1 MTPTKSSR
9 RQERSG
15 RARLVAIVAAAT
27 VLGVLLLKRNSTSH
41 ADAHAPHASQRHA
54 HDHDHDHGLPD
65 AHAMPPVP
73 EGGWQ
78 TDEPLRLG
86 MTRIRSA
93 VEPVIQGHLENRL
106 TAADATA
113 LTIAINTQFAY
124 MAEHCQLAPDADAAL
139 HLVVVHL
146 LQASGDLERDPD
158 AHDPIVTIIHAL
170 ETYAASFQH
179 DGWEPIAMNH

>member
-1 MTPTKSSR
+1 
-9 RQERSG
+9 
-15 RARLVAIVAAAT
+15 
-27 VLGVLLLKRNSTSH
+27 
-41 ADAHAPHASQRHA
+41 
-54 HDHDHDHGLPD
+54 
-65 AHAMPPVP
+65 MPPVP

-106 TAADATA
+106 TAADARA
-113 LTIAINTQFAY
+113 LTSAINTQFAY

-146 LQASGDLERDPD
+146 LQASGDLERNPD
-158 AHDPIVTIIHAL
+158 AHDPIVAIIHAL

-179 DGWEPIAMNH
+179 DGWEPIALNH